1 MKTLLALFEKFR
13 RYLLVGGF
21 NTVLN
26 LGMMYIGSSMGLS
39 YLLYTPMGYL
49 TTILFSFFINLH
61 YTFKVRDRRGY
72 RLLGFLCVS
81 LTNLAI
87 VEIIEYVLVDLCS
100 VARWIAVI
108 LGMGWYVVTGFL
120 VNNYVVYRNTHFNYE
135 PI

>member
-1 MKTLLALFEKFR
+1 MRTLLALFEKFR
-13 RYLLVGGF
+13 RYLLVGAC

-26 LGMMYIGSSMGLS
+26 LGMMYIGSSLGLH
-39 YLLYTPMGYL
+39 YLIYTPMGYL
-49 TTILFSFFINLH
+49 TTIVLSFFMNLH

-72 RLLGFLCVS
+72 RLLGFLSVS

-87 VEIIEYVLVDLCS
+87 VEIIEYVLVEVWS
-100 VARWIAVI
+100 IKRWVAVF

-120 VNNYVVYRNTHFNYE
+120 VNNYIVYRHTQFKHE